1 MVSLFQVEKW
11 VGYSM
16 DFSGGLLLATCFL
29 HMLPE
34 VREHLVDA
42 LNHKYVF
49 PYAETLVCAG
59 FFIVF
64 VIEESVKHVAH
75 HRSPSSHQQL
85 DKADA
90 LIPAKVCEE
99 TSIGVPRGAREMSP
113 MSADLAAENCAANGA
128 SGGPV
133 ADVRFVPEVDP
144 MMKEGLALGECN
156 NNTKKRRVH
165 TLKNILLVSALSFH
179 SVMEGMAIGLALD
192 PDSVWYLF
200 FAVSVHECTILLCVG
215 IELVTSCPSV
225 IAVVVYMTFY
235 ALVSPAGEWLK
246 LISYARKVTE

>member
-1 MVSLFQVEKW
+1 MFQVEKW

-34 VREHLVDA
+34 VREHLKEA
-42 LNHKYVF
+42 LRDDYGF

-75 HRSPSSHQQL
+75 HSPQLL
-85 DKADA
+85 DKTGA
-90 LIPAKVCEE
+90 LIPAKRCEE
-99 TSIGVPRGAREMSP
+99 SSMGGPRGEREMSP
-113 MSADLAAENCAANGA
+113 MSADLIAENCAANGA
-128 SGGPV
+128 SGGVV
-133 ADVRFVPEVDP
+133 ADVKFIAEVDP
-144 MMKEGLALGECN
+144 MMKEGLALSECN
-156 NNTKKRRVH
+156 NNTKNRHGH
-165 TLKNILLVSALSFH
+165 TLKNVLLVSALSFH
-179 SVMEGMAIGLALD
+179 SVMEGLAIGLALD
-192 PDSVWYLF
+192 ANSVWYMF

-235 ALVSPAGEWLK
+235 ALVSPAGKWLN
-246 LISYARKVTE
+246 